1 MDINYDILMYPL
13 EMTSVAAT
21 LKRIQN
27 AKYSI
32 LVKLYKSN
40 SLLNHHVLFYFE
52 MNPHDSSGLF
62 LYTLNLFVCIFV
74 SETVYLSRIYMV
86 N

>member
-1 MDINYDILMYPL
+1 MDINHDILMYPL

-40 SLLNHHVLFYFE
+40 SLLNHHVLFPSP
-52 MNPHDSSGLF
+52 NPHDSSGLF
-62 LYTLNLFVCIFV
+62 LYTVNLFVCIFL
-74 SETVYLSRIYMV
+74 SETVYFSRIYMV